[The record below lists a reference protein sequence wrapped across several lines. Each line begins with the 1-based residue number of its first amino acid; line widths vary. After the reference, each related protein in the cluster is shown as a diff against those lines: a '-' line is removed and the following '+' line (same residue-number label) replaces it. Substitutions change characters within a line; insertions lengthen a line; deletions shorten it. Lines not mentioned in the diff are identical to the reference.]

1 MRARRA
7 GFSRG
12 PTDPSRCC
20 AFFGATVVARGSRD
34 DLCGPTTSRSGPLKH
49 KRSFSQSAILL
60 SIHLAK
66 SSTLFS
72 KGEMKM
78 LPHTTELTRK
88 RLMIASLVIATGI
101 GLAAVYA
108 HPASHARYV
117 KSLGRIALNLNHWSR
132 SGPEGGQIRCL
143 ALDQHDPGIIYA
155 VGSSGIFK
163 STNAGESWS
172 QMLANGELEFVAIA
186 ASTPTTVYAAGRG
199 VYKSTDGGSSWSP
212 MNNGIQELY
221 LPIWLSALAIDPT
234 NAHVVYI
241 AGKDLSPGL
250 GGYQAIYKSTDG
262 GVSWS
267 ITKHSSDPNAVHHVL
282 AVDPTNPNVIYAAG
296 GIGASGTAWKSVDG
310 GRSWDIYYLGYD
322 SSYIVRDLA
331 FDPHD
336 MNTLYAA
343 NGRGVFKSIDAG
355 VNWSVVNDQL
365 PFAANSVKV
374 DENSPNTLYA
384 STQYGGI
391 FKSMNGG
398 SWNAINDGLS
408 SINVNT
414 LALSYQETTVLYSGT
429 DAGVFKTT
437 SSGDLWKGNNTGL
450 YSVNIYPLTLDP
462 ANSANVYAEASYQG
476 EDLGITYKSSDH
488 GGSWTGSDF
497 YPLAFDPHSSNVI
510 YAYLANRQ
518 GLFKTTDGGATWT
531 TANSGLDDNQINTIV
546 IDPTNA
552 DAVYAGTYGGLFKST
567 DAGMTWN
574 QIGSLLCPTILIIAP
589 DNPQTLYSASG
600 YDCYDYCT
608 TVFKSTDGGLNWNRS
623 DNGASFSYLA
633 SIAIDP
639 HDANTLYA
647 TDGTIYKSNDA
658 GKSWNKIEAGQV
670 YGSDAIAVDPV
681 HGNVVYAAGNGVFRS
696 IDGGASWQPFSDG
709 LTDPIVN
716 ALVIDPAGKFL
727 HAGTASGVFDLQLAE
742 SKPNLI
748 DDTQFFVRQHYRD
761 FLNRDPDPDG
771 LNFWTGQIFACG
783 ADPQCIEFQRI
794 NDSGSFFL
802 SIE

>member
-34 DLCGPTTSRSGPLKH
+34 DLCGPTTSRSGPLKP

-172 QMLANGELEFVAIA
+172 QMLANGELEFV
-186 ASTPTTVYAAGRG
+186 
-199 VYKSTDGGSSWSP
+199 
-212 MNNGIQELY
+212 
-221 LPIWLSALAIDPT
+221 
-234 NAHVVYI
+234 YI

-343 NGRGVFKSIDAG
+343 
-355 VNWSVVNDQL
+355 
-365 PFAANSVKV
+365 
-374 DENSPNTLYA
+374 
-384 STQYGGI
+384 
-391 FKSMNGG
+391 
-398 SWNAINDGLS
+398 
-408 SINVNT
+408 
-414 LALSYQETTVLYSGT
+414 
-429 DAGVFKTT
+429 
-437 SSGDLWKGNNTGL
+437 
-450 YSVNIYPLTLDP
+450 
-462 ANSANVYAEASYQG
+462 
-476 EDLGITYKSSDH
+476 
-488 GGSWTGSDF
+488 
-497 YPLAFDPHSSNVI
+497 
-510 YAYLANRQ
+510 
-518 GLFKTTDGGATWT
+518 
-531 TANSGLDDNQINTIV
+531 
-546 IDPTNA
+546 
-552 DAVYAGTYGGLFKST
+552 
-567 DAGMTWN
+567 
-574 QIGSLLCPTILIIAP
+574 
-589 DNPQTLYSASG
+589 
-600 YDCYDYCT
+600 
-608 TVFKSTDGGLNWNRS
+608 
-623 DNGASFSYLA
+623 
-633 SIAIDP
+633 
-639 HDANTLYA
+639 
-647 TDGTIYKSNDA
+647 
-658 GKSWNKIEAGQV
+658 
-670 YGSDAIAVDPV
+670 
-681 HGNVVYAAGNGVFRS
+681 
-696 IDGGASWQPFSDG
+696 
-709 LTDPIVN
+709 
-716 ALVIDPAGKFL
+716 
-727 HAGTASGVFDLQLAE
+727 
-742 SKPNLI
+742 
-748 DDTQFFVRQHYRD
+748 
-761 FLNRDPDPDG
+761 
-771 LNFWTGQIFACG
+771 
-783 ADPQCIEFQRI
+783 
-794 NDSGSFFL
+794 
-802 SIE
+802 